1 MSDLGVE
8 NGDRTLIGVG
18 RPLPETVL
26 RRLELD
32 WVLMVFITSMR
43 MSENSH
49 KPSFKERSSRLSVI
63 VRSTSVKFLIRS
75 VSDSSSVPWRI

>member
-8 NGDRTLIGVG
+8 KGDRTLIGVG

-26 RRLELD
+26 RRLELELD

-49 KPSFKERSSRLSVI
+49 KPSLKERSSRLSVI
-63 VRSTSVKFLIRS
+63 V
-75 VSDSSSVPWRI
+75 